1 MINNDYIFSLPGK
14 QYFSLE
20 IWRYV
25 YIYFFKI
32 TTVTLT
38 FEICVLEMKISP
50 VQCEIMEFLQYS

>member
-1 MINNDYIFSLPGK
+1 MIKFLAYRVSNIFH
-14 QYFSLE
+14 
-20 IWRYV
+20 WRYV

>member
-1 MINNDYIFSLPGK
+1 MIKFLAYRVSNIFH
-14 QYFSLE
+14 
-20 IWRYV
+20 WRYV

-50 VQCEIMEFLQYS
+50 VQCEIMEFLQVCHYCLL

>member
-1 MINNDYIFSLPGK
+1 MINNDLIFSLPGK

-20 IWRYV
+20 IC
-25 YIYFFKI
+25 YFFKI
-32 TTVTLT
+32 TTLT